1 MSFVKKHNKKGLK
14 KMQGR
19 QGKGHG
25 RSTEA
30 SKAPVKP
37 QVVKPKVPKGS
48 SRTLSRLVFIAH
60 PKLGKQIR
68 SYMAKGRRL
77 QKPKPKVQTKAKAS
91 APAQA
96 PKSAQ
101 VSVKA
106 P

>member
-1 MSFVKKHNKKGLK
+1 
-14 KMQGR
+14 MQGR

-37 QVVKPKVPKGS
+37 QVPKGS